1 MNKQSNKLIFAKQ
14 ALNGN
19 ANVQHAKDE
28 ATALIN
34 SSNDLNQAQKD
45 ALKQQVQNATTVAGV
60 NNVKQTAQELNN
72 AMTQLKQGI
81 ADKEQTKADGNF
93 VNADPDKQNAYNQ
106 AVAKAEALISATPD
120 VVVTPSEITAALNK
134 VTQAKN
140 DLNGNTNLA
149 TAKQNVQHAIDQ
161 LPNLNQAQRD
171 EYSKQITQATLV
183 PNVNAIQQAA
193 TTLNDAMTQL
203 KQGIANKA
211 QIKGS
216 ENYHDADTDK
226 QTAYDNAVTKA
237 EELLKQTTNPT
248 MDPNTI
254 QQALTKVNDTNQ
266 ALNGNQKLA
275 DAKQDAKTT
284 LGTLDHLNDA
294 QKQALTTQVE
304 QAPDIAT
311 VNNVKQNAQNL
322 NNAMT
327 NLNNALQDK
336 TETLNSINFTDAD
349 QAKKDAYTNAV
360 SHAEGILSKA
370 NGDNASQTE
379 VEQAMQRVNEAK
391 QALNGNDNVQR
402 AKDATETSDYKCK

>member
-1 MNKQSNKLIFAKQ
+1 
-14 ALNGN
+14 
-19 ANVQHAKDE
+19 
-28 ATALIN
+28 
-34 SSNDLNQAQKD
+34 
-45 ALKQQVQNATTVAGV
+45 
-60 NNVKQTAQELNN
+60 
-72 AMTQLKQGI
+72 
-81 ADKEQTKADGNF
+81 
-93 VNADPDKQNAYNQ
+93 
-106 AVAKAEALISATPD
+106 
-120 VVVTPSEITAALNK
+120 
-134 VTQAKN
+134 
-140 DLNGNTNLA
+140 
-149 TAKQNVQHAIDQ
+149 
-161 LPNLNQAQRD
+161 
-171 EYSKQITQATLV
+171 
-183 PNVNAIQQAA
+183 
-193 TTLNDAMTQL
+193 
-203 KQGIANKA
+203 
-211 QIKGS
+211 
-216 ENYHDADTDK
+216 DK

-275 DAKQDAKTT
+275 DAKQDTKTT

-370 NGDNASQTE
+370 NGSNASQTE

-402 AKDATETSDYKCK
+402 AKDAAKQVITNANDLNQAQKDALKQQVDAAQTVANVNTIKQTAQDLNQAMTQLKQGIADKDQTKANGNFVNADTDKQNAYNNAVAHAEQIISGTPNANVDPQQVAQALQQVTHAKGDLNGNHNLQVAKDNANTAIDQLPNLNQP

>member
-1 MNKQSNKLIFAKQ
+1 M
-14 ALNGN
+14 
-19 ANVQHAKDE
+19 
-28 ATALIN
+28 
-34 SSNDLNQAQKD
+34 
-45 ALKQQVQNATTVAGV
+45 
-60 NNVKQTAQELNN
+60 
-72 AMTQLKQGI
+72 
-81 ADKEQTKADGNF
+81 
-93 VNADPDKQNAYNQ
+93 
-106 AVAKAEALISATPD
+106 
-120 VVVTPSEITAALNK
+120 
-134 VTQAKN
+134 
-140 DLNGNTNLA
+140 NGNTNLA
-149 TAKQNVQHAIDQ
+149 TAKQNVQQAIDQ

-171 EYSKQITQATLV
+171 EYNKQITQATLV

-275 DAKQDAKTT
+275 DAKQAAKTN

-360 SHAEGILSKA
+360 AHAEGILSKA
-370 NGDNASQTE
+370 NGSNASQTE
-379 VEQAMQRVNEAK
+379 VEQAIQRVNEAK

-402 AKDATETSDYKCK
+402 KRCSETSNYKCK